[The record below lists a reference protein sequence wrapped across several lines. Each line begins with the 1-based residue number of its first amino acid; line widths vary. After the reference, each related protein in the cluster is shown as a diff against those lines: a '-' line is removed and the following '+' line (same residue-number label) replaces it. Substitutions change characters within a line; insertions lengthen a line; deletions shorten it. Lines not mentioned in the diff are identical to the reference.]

1 MTQIFES
8 CPVYAIR
15 PHCSAHM
22 VSLLNKKISSAQD
35 VLFLLNKL

>member
-22 VSLLNKKISSAQD
+22 VSLLNKKSV
-35 VLFLLNKL
+35 VLKMYYFY